1 MDAQTTGWM
10 ARIRTACVAL
20 FGSGDRRALDPG
32 ARAAALELDLRERD
46 SDIRRLRQEYER
58 VAQQAQREQAGAA
71 AAGVDALARS
81 LAPLFSQLAT
91 MQALADSGRA
101 VRAEDVLKL
110 FGKVEAGLRES
121 GLERIGTVGDTCG
134 FDTRLHQRMSGADV
148 ADGDAVVVRF
158 VGYRLRGDILLKAM
172 VSRKGAAAGEG
183 QHSEQ
188 DAAGHDR
195 TRQ

>member
-20 FGSGDRRALDPG
+20 CGSGDRRARDPG

-58 VAQQAQREQAGAA
+58 SAQQAQREQAGAA

-91 MQALADSGRA
+91 LQARSDSGRA
-101 VRAEDVLKL
+101 VRAEDLLKL
-110 FGKVEAGLRES
+110 LSKVEVGLRDS
-121 GLERIGTVGDTCG
+121 GLERLGTVGDTCE

-158 VGYRLRGDILLKAM
+158 VGYRLRGDVLLKAM

-183 QHSEQ
+183 EHSSQ
-188 DAAGHDR
+188 DAAEHER
-195 TRQ
+195 TQ

>member
-10 ARIRTACVAL
+10 TRIRTACVAL
-20 FGSGDRRALDPG
+20 FGSGDRRA
-32 ARAAALELDLRERD
+32 RAAALELDLRERD
-46 SDIRRLRQEYER
+46 GDIRRLRQEYER
-58 VAQQAQREQAGAA
+58 LAQQAQREQAGAA
-71 AAGVDALARS
+71 AAGADALARS
-81 LAPLFSQLAT
+81 LAPHFSQLAT

-110 FGKVEAGLRES
+110 FGKVEAALRES
-121 GLERIGTVGDTCG
+121 GLERIGTVGDLCQ

-158 VGYRLRGDILLKAM
+158 VGYRLRGNILLKAM

-188 DAAGHDR
+188 HAAEHDR

>member
-20 FGSGDRRALDPG
+20 FGSGDRRARDPA
-32 ARAAALELDLRERD
+32 ARAAALQLDLRERD
-46 SDIRRLRQEYER
+46 NDIRRLRREYER
-58 VAQQAQREQAGAA
+58 SAQQAQRGQAGAV
-71 AAGVDALARS
+71 AAGVDGLARG

-110 FGKVEAGLRES
+110 LDKVEAGLRES

-172 VSRKGAAAGEG
+172 VSRKGTAAGEG
-183 QHSEQ
+183 PQSVQE
-188 DAAGHDR
+188 AEEHDR
-195 TRQ
+195 TQ

>member
-1 MDAQTTGWM
+1 MDAQITGWM

-20 FGSGDRRALDPG
+20 FGSGERRARDPG

-58 VAQQAQREQAGAA
+58 SAQQAQREQAGAA
-71 AAGVDALARS
+71 AAGVDALARR

-110 FGKVEAGLRES
+110 VSKVEAGLHES
-121 GLERIGTVGDTCG
+121 GLERIGMVGDTCG

-148 ADGDAVVVRF
+148 ADGDTVVVRF

-172 VSRKGAAAGEG
+172 VSRKGAAAGEE
-183 QHSEQ
+183 QQQ
-188 DAAGHDR
+188 DAAEQYR
-195 TRQ
+195 IQ

>member
-20 FGSGDRRALDPG
+20 FGSGDRRTRDPG

-58 VAQQAQREQAGAA
+58 SAQQALRDQAGAA

-91 MQALADSGRA
+91 MQALADSGCA

-121 GLERIGTVGDTCG
+121 GLERIGAVGDTCG

-148 ADGDAVVVRF
+148 ADSDAVVVRF
-158 VGYRLRGDILLKAM
+158 VGYRLRGSILLKAM

-183 QHSEQ
+183 QQQ
-188 DAAGHDR
+188 DAEEHDR
-195 TRQ
+195 TQ

>member
-20 FGSGDRRALDPG
+20 FGSGDRRTRDPG

-58 VAQQAQREQAGAA
+58 SAQQAQRDQAGAA

-91 MQALADSGRA
+91 MQALADSGCA

-110 FGKVEAGLRES
+110 FGKVEAGLRDS

-172 VSRKGAAAGEG
+172 VSRAAADEG
-183 QHSEQ
+183 QHFEE
-188 DAAGHDR
+188 DAAEHGR
-195 TRQ
+195 TQ

>member
-20 FGSGDRRALDPG
+20 FGSSDRRARDPG
-32 ARAAALELDLRERD
+32 ARARALELDLRERD

-58 VAQQAQREQAGAA
+58 SAQQAQREQAGAA
-71 AAGVDALARS
+71 AAGVDALART

-91 MQALADSGRA
+91 MQALAYSGRT

-110 FGKVEAGLRES
+110 FSKVEAGLRES
-121 GLERIGTVGDTCG
+121 GLERIGTVGDACG

-158 VGYRLRGDILLKAM
+158 VGYRLRGNILLKAM

-188 DAAGHDR
+188 DAAEHDR
-195 TRQ
+195 KQ

>member
-1 MDAQTTGWM
+1 MNAQTTGWM

-20 FGSGDRRALDPG
+20 FGSDAGRARDPG

-58 VAQQAQREQAGAA
+58 LVQQAQRERAGAA
-71 AAGVDALARS
+71 AAGVDALVGS
-81 LAPLFSQLAT
+81 LAPLFSQLTT

-101 VRAEDVLKL
+101 VRAADVLKL

-121 GLERIGTVGDTCG
+121 GLERIGTIGEIPG
-134 FDTRLHQRMSGADV
+134 FDARLHQRMSGADV

-158 VGYRLRGDILLKAM
+158 VGYRLRGNILLKAM
-172 VSRKGAAAGEG
+172 VSRQGAAAGEG

-188 DAAGHDR
+188 DTAEHDR
-195 TRQ
+195 TQ

>member
-10 ARIRTACVAL
+10 ERIRTACVAL
-20 FGSGDRRALDPG
+20 FGSADRRTRDPG
-32 ARAAALELDLRERD
+32 ARAAELELDLRERD

-58 VAQQAQREQAGAA
+58 SAQQAQRDQAGAA

-91 MQALADSGRA
+91 MQALAESGRA

-110 FGKVEAGLRES
+110 FSKVEAGLRES
-121 GLERIGTVGDTCG
+121 GLERIGTVGGTCV
-134 FDTRLHQRMSGADV
+134 FDTRLHQRLSGADV

-158 VGYRLRGDILLKAM
+158 VGYRLRGNILLKAM
-172 VSRKGAAAGEG
+172 VSRKAAPADEG
-183 QHSEQ
+183 QHSGQ
-188 DAAGHDR
+188 DAAEDDR
-195 TRQ
+195 TQ

>member
-20 FGSGDRRALDPG
+20 FGSSDRRARDPA

-46 SDIRRLRQEYER
+46 SDIRRLRREYER
-58 VAQQAQREQAGAA
+58 SAQQAQRGQAGAV
-71 AAGVDALARS
+71 AAGVDGLARG

-110 FGKVEAGLRES
+110 LDKVEAGLRES
-121 GLERIGTVGDTCG
+121 GLERIGTVGDACG

-172 VSRKGAAAGEG
+172 VSRKVTAAGEG
-183 QHSEQ
+183 PQSVQE
-188 DAAGHDR
+188 AEEHDR
-195 TRQ
+195 TQ